1 MFCNSSK
8 IKVLLKFFTILSL
21 SAVFYVFYFTEVV
34 TKYANG
40 YTNVVVSNEE
50 IFGEITPPIITVC
63 TIPHSDATILN
74 KYNVTASALSEP
86 SKGEKTILTN
96 FNKTFVDFFREVTFS
111 LNSDFYMYLTIW
123 IYGKSG
129 WVSYKTKLNESNEN
143 IIQVKMVLIPFH
155 C

>member
-1 MFCNSSK
+1 M
-8 IKVLLKFFTILSL
+8 V
-21 SAVFYVFYFTEVV
+21 
-34 TKYANG
+34 
-40 YTNVVVSNEE
+40 
-50 IFGEITPPIITVC
+50 PQ
-63 TIPHSDATILN
+63 
-74 KYNVTASALSEP
+74 YNVPASALSEP
-86 SKGEKTILTN
+86 SKVEKTILTN